1 MLELNLVCSG
11 ATTLS
16 LAQASLPTVTPL
28 LVMQQLF
35 AKVRAGMSR
44 GSEGWGR
51 DQVGCDRW
59 VTGWGV
65 RGRLRGWLNT
75 WWKQCANTSSG
86 SARQC
91 EKLYCHRKDNGVS
104 S

>member
-1 MLELNLVCSG
+1 MDCMLILPYIKSLEMLDALELNLVCSG

-51 DQVGCDRW
+51 G
-59 VTGWGV
+59 VTDG
-65 RGRLRGWLNT
+65 
-75 WWKQCANTSSG
+75 
-86 SARQC
+86 
-91 EKLYCHRKDNGVS
+91 
-104 S
+104 